1 MTQAPRCDRT
11 EAWAAL
17 QGHYQAHGR
26 DLDLREAFARDPGA
40 VYAQV
45 VYAASGLVCQL
56 FTLKIR
62 PGNAGK
68 GEKGG

>member
-1 MTQAPRCDRT
+1 MH
-11 EAWAAL
+11 
-17 QGHYQAHGR
+17 HYVTY
-26 DLDLREAFARDPGA
+26 DPAKPYGCRA
-40 VYAQV
+40 MGFKSRRMPAQV

-62 PGNAGK
+62 PGNTGK